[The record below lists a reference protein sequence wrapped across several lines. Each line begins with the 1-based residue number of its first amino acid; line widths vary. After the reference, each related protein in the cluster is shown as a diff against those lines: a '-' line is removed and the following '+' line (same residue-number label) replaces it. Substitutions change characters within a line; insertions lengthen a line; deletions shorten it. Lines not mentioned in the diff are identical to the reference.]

1 MTRLMAFLLMFLV
14 LPGALA
20 AETPLGGLIEDDVT
34 VEYRDGSYFASLN
47 LRVLASPVQTLE
59 VLTDFEHMADFVPN
73 LIASHVVSRSGNVF
87 IIHQQGK
94 AVFGPFSFPFES
106 ERRIEWFP
114 EGRLVAQA
122 LSGSTKYM
130 RSELR
135 YQGVAGGTRIDYHM
149 EVVPDRWIP
158 SSVGVSLMR
167 HELAE
172 QFSALAHEMARR
184 QNIRPGVQP

>member
-1 MTRLMAFLLMFLV
+1 MRVITILLALYV
-14 LPGALA
+14 PAVAWGDDLPTGKLSD
-20 AETPLGGLIEDDVT
+20 DDVA
-34 VEYRDGSYFASLN
+34 VEYRDGTYFSSLS
-47 LRVLASPVQTLE
+47 LRVVAQPAQVLE

-73 LIASHVVSRSGNVF
+73 LIASRVVSRSGNVYR
-87 IIHQQGK
+87 IHQQGN

-135 YQGVAGGTRIDYHM
+135 YQGVAGGTRIDYRM
-149 EVVPDRWIP
+149 EVIPDRWIP
-158 SSVGVSLMR
+158 SGMGVNLMR

-172 QFSALAHEMARR
+172 QFSALAREIARR
-184 QNIRPGVQP
+184 QNLRQHTQH

>member
-1 MTRLMAFLLMFLV
+1 MSIFLV
-14 LPGALA
+14 LFAPAVAWGDDLPA
-20 AETPLGGLIEDDVT
+20 GKISDEDVA
-34 VEYRDGSYFASLN
+34 VEYRDGTYFTNLS
-47 LRVLASPVQTLE
+47 LRVFAPPAQVLE

-73 LIASHVVSRSGNVF
+73 LVSSRVVSRSGNIF
-87 IIHQQGK
+87 RIQQQGN

-106 ERRIEWFP
+106 ERRIECFP
-114 EGRLVAQA
+114 DGRLVAQA

-135 YQGVAGGTRIDYHM
+135 YQGVAGGTHIDYRM

-158 SSVGVSLMR
+158 SSMGVNLMR

-172 QFSALAHEMARR
+172 QFSALAREIARR
-184 QNIRPGVQP
+184 QTLRPRTQH

>member
-1 MTRLMAFLLMFLV
+1 MRWLMASLFLLLV
-14 LPGALA
+14 VPGVLAVEPPTGALND
-20 AETPLGGLIEDDVT
+20 DDVT
-34 VEYRDGSYFASLN
+34 VDYRDGAYFASLS
-47 LRVLASPVQTLE
+47 LRILASPAQTLD
-59 VLTDFEHMADFVPN
+59 VLIDFEHMADFVPN
-73 LIASHVVSRSGNVF
+73 VIASHVVSRSGNVYR
-87 IIHQQGK
+87 IQQQGR

-135 YQGVAGGTRIDYHM
+135 YQGITGGTRIDYRM

-158 SSVGVSLMR
+158 SSVGVNMMR

-172 QFSALAHEMARR
+172 QFSAVAREIVRR
-184 QNIRPGVQP
+184 QERRPASQP

>member
-1 MTRLMAFLLMFLV
+1 MRVITILLALYV
-14 LPGALA
+14 PAVAWGDDLPTGKLSD
-20 AETPLGGLIEDDVT
+20 DDVA
-34 VEYRDGSYFASLN
+34 VEYRDGTYFSSLS
-47 LRVLASPVQTLE
+47 LRVVAQPAQVLE

-73 LIASHVVSRSGNVF
+73 LIASRVVSRSGNVYR
-87 IIHQQGK
+87 IHQQGN

-135 YQGVAGGTRIDYHM
+135 YQGA
-149 EVVPDRWIP
+149 
-158 SSVGVSLMR
+158 
-167 HELAE
+167 
-172 QFSALAHEMARR
+172 
-184 QNIRPGVQP
+184 PGERASTTGWR

>member
-1 MTRLMAFLLMFLV
+1 MRVITILLALYV
-14 LPGALA
+14 PAVAWGDDLPTGKLSD
-20 AETPLGGLIEDDVT
+20 DDVA
-34 VEYRDGSYFASLN
+34 VEYRDGTYFSSLS
-47 LRVLASPVQTLE
+47 LRVVAQPAQVLE

-73 LIASHVVSRSGNVF
+73 LIASRVVSRSGNVYR
-87 IIHQQGK
+87 IHQQGN

-135 YQGVAGGTRIDYHM
+135 YQGGAGGTRIDYRM
-149 EVVPDRWIP
+149 EVIPDRWIP
-158 SSVGVSLMR
+158 SGVGVNLMR

-172 QFSALAHEMARR
+172 QFSALAREIARR
-184 QNIRPGVQP
+184 QNLRQHTQH

>member
-1 MTRLMAFLLMFLV
+1 MRVITILLALCV
-14 LPGALA
+14 PVVAWGDDLPTGKLSD
-20 AETPLGGLIEDDVT
+20 DDVA
-34 VEYRDGSYFASLN
+34 VEYRDGTYFSSLS
-47 LRVLASPVQTLE
+47 LRVVAQPAQVLE

-73 LIASHVVSRSGNVF
+73 LIASRVVSRSGNVYR
-87 IIHQQGK
+87 IHQQGN

-135 YQGVAGGTRIDYHM
+135 YQGVAGGTRIDYRM
-149 EVVPDRWIP
+149 EVIPDRWIP
-158 SSVGVSLMR
+158 SGMGVNLMR

-172 QFSALAHEMARR
+172 QFSALAREIARR
-184 QNIRPGVQP
+184 QNLRQHTQH

>member
-1 MTRLMAFLLMFLV
+1 MSQVSASLFVLLALSGACAADT
-14 LPGALA
+14 PSGALSD
-20 AETPLGGLIEDDVT
+20 DDVS
-34 VEYRDGSYFASLN
+34 VEYRDGTYVASLG
-47 LRVLASPVQTLE
+47 LRVLASPTLVQE
-59 VLTDFEHMADFVPN
+59 VLTDFDHMADFVPN
-73 LIASHVVSRSGNVF
+73 LIASRIVSHSGNVF
-87 IIHQQGK
+87 RIHQQGK

-135 YQGVAGGTRIDYHM
+135 YQGVAGGTRIDYRM
-149 EVVPDRWIP
+149 EVIPDRWIP

-167 HELAE
+167 HELSE
-172 QFSALAHEMARR
+172 QFSALANEMARR
-184 QNIRPGVQP
+184 QNNKPGSQP

>member
-1 MTRLMAFLLMFLV
+1 MRVITILLALCV
-14 LPGALA
+14 PAVAWGDDLPTGKLSD
-20 AETPLGGLIEDDVT
+20 DDVA
-34 VEYRDGSYFASLN
+34 VEYRDGTYISSLS
-47 LRVLASPVQTLE
+47 LRVVAQPAQVLE

-73 LIASHVVSRSGNVF
+73 LIASRVVSRSGNVYR
-87 IIHQQGK
+87 IHQQGN

-135 YQGVAGGTRIDYHM
+135 YQGGAGGTRIDYRM
-149 EVVPDRWIP
+149 EVIPDRWIP
-158 SSVGVSLMR
+158 SGMGVNLMR

-172 QFSALAHEMARR
+172 QFSALAREIARR
-184 QNIRPGVQP
+184 QNLRQHTQH

>member
-1 MTRLMAFLLMFLV
+1 VRVITVLLALFV
-14 LPGALA
+14 PAVAWGDDLPTGKLSD
-20 AETPLGGLIEDDVT
+20 DDVA
-34 VEYRDGSYFASLN
+34 VEYRDGTYFSSLS
-47 LRVLASPVQTLE
+47 LRVVAQPAQVLE

-73 LIASHVVSRSGNVF
+73 LIASRVVSRSGNVYR
-87 IIHQQGK
+87 IHQQGN

-135 YQGVAGGTRIDYHM
+135 YQGVAGGTRIDYRM
-149 EVVPDRWIP
+149 EVIPDRWIP
-158 SSVGVSLMR
+158 SGMGVNLMR

-172 QFSALAHEMARR
+172 QFSALAREIARR
-184 QNIRPGVQP
+184 QNLRQHTQH

>member
-1 MTRLMAFLLMFLV
+1 MRVITILLALFAPV
-14 LPGALA
+14 IAWGDDLPTGKLSD
-20 AETPLGGLIEDDVT
+20 DDVA
-34 VEYRDGSYFASLN
+34 VEYRDGTYFTSLS
-47 LRVLASPVQTLE
+47 LRVVAQPAQVLE

-73 LIASHVVSRSGNVF
+73 LIASRVVSRSGNVYR
-87 IIHQQGK
+87 IHQQGN

-135 YQGVAGGTRIDYHM
+135 YQGGAGGTRIDYRM
-149 EVVPDRWIP
+149 EVIPDRWIP
-158 SSVGVSLMR
+158 SGMGVNLMR

-172 QFSALAHEMARR
+172 QFSALAREIARR
-184 QNIRPGVQP
+184 QNLRQHTQH

>member
-1 MTRLMAFLLMFLV
+1 MRVITILLALYV
-14 LPGALA
+14 PAVAWGDDLPTGKLSD
-20 AETPLGGLIEDDVT
+20 DDVA
-34 VEYRDGSYFASLN
+34 VEYRDGTYFTSLS
-47 LRVLASPVQTLE
+47 LRVVAQPAQVLE

-73 LIASHVVSRSGNVF
+73 LIASRVVSRSGNVYR
-87 IIHQQGK
+87 IHQQGN

-135 YQGVAGGTRIDYHM
+135 YQGGAGGTRIDYRM
-149 EVVPDRWIP
+149 EVIPDRWIP
-158 SSVGVSLMR
+158 SGMGVNLMR

-172 QFSALAHEMARR
+172 QFSALAREIARR
-184 QNIRPGVQP
+184 QNLRQHTQH

>member
-1 MTRLMAFLLMFLV
+1 VRVITILLALYV
-14 LPGALA
+14 PAVAWGDDLPTGKLSD
-20 AETPLGGLIEDDVT
+20 DDVA
-34 VEYRDGSYFASLN
+34 VEYRDGTYFSSLS
-47 LRVLASPVQTLE
+47 LRVVAQPAQVLE

-73 LIASHVVSRSGNVF
+73 LIASRVVSRSGNVYR
-87 IIHQQGK
+87 IHQQGN

-135 YQGVAGGTRIDYHM
+135 YQGGAGGTRIDYRM
-149 EVVPDRWIP
+149 EVIPDRWIP
-158 SSVGVSLMR
+158 SGMGVNLMR

-172 QFSALAHEMARR
+172 QFSALAREIARR
-184 QNIRPGVQP
+184 QNLRQHTQH

>member
-1 MTRLMAFLLMFLV
+1 VRVITILLALYV
-14 LPGALA
+14 PAVAWGDDLPTGKLSD
-20 AETPLGGLIEDDVT
+20 DDVA
-34 VEYRDGSYFASLN
+34 VEYRDGTYFSSLS
-47 LRVLASPVQTLE
+47 LRVVAQPAQVLE

-73 LIASHVVSRSGNVF
+73 LIASRVVSRSGNVYR
-87 IIHQQGK
+87 IHQQGN

-135 YQGVAGGTRIDYHM
+135 YQGVAGGTRIDYRM
-149 EVVPDRWIP
+149 EVIPDRWIP
-158 SSVGVSLMR
+158 SGMGVNLMR

-172 QFSALAHEMARR
+172 QFSALAREIARR
-184 QNIRPGVQP
+184 QNLRQHTQH

>member
-1 MTRLMAFLLMFLV
+1 MRVITILLALYV
-14 LPGALA
+14 PAVAWGDDLPTGKLSD
-20 AETPLGGLIEDDVT
+20 DDVA
-34 VEYRDGSYFASLN
+34 VEYRDGTYFSSLS
-47 LRVLASPVQTLE
+47 LRVVAQPAQVLE

-73 LIASHVVSRSGNVF
+73 LIASRVVSRSGNVYRL
-87 IIHQQGK
+87 HQQGN

-135 YQGVAGGTRIDYHM
+135 YQGGAGGTRIDYRM
-149 EVVPDRWIP
+149 EVIPDRWIP
-158 SSVGVSLMR
+158 SGMGVNLMR

-172 QFSALAHEMARR
+172 QFSALAREIARR
-184 QNIRPGVQP
+184 QNLRQHTQH

>member
-1 MTRLMAFLLMFLV
+1 MRVITILLALYV
-14 LPGALA
+14 PAVAWGDDLPTGKLSD
-20 AETPLGGLIEDDVT
+20 DDVA
-34 VEYRDGSYFASLN
+34 VEYRDGTYFSSLS
-47 LRVLASPVQTLE
+47 LRVVAQPAQVLE

-73 LIASHVVSRSGNVF
+73 LIASRVVSRSGNVYR
-87 IIHQQGK
+87 IHQQGN

-135 YQGVAGGTRIDYHM
+135 YQGGAGGTRIDYRM
-149 EVVPDRWIP
+149 EVIPDRWIP
-158 SSVGVSLMR
+158 SGMGVNLMR

-172 QFSALAHEMARR
+172 QFSALAREIARR
-184 QNIRPGVQP
+184 QNLRQHTQH

>member
-1 MTRLMAFLLMFLV
+1 LMLLI
-14 LPGALA
+14 LPVALA
-20 AETPLGGLIEDDVT
+20 AETPSGGVIDEDVT

-47 LRVLASPVQTLE
+47 LRVLASPAQALE
-59 VLTDFEHMADFVPN
+59 VLTDFEHMADFIPN
-73 LIASHVVSRSGNVF
+73 LIASHVVSRSGNVYR
-87 IIHQQGK
+87 IHQQGK

-135 YQGVAGGTRIDYHM
+135 YQGVAGGTHIDYHM
-149 EVVPDRWIP
+149 EVIPDRWIP
-158 SSVGVSLMR
+158 SSVGVNMMR

-184 QNIRPGVQP
+184 QNLRPVAPP

>member
-1 MTRLMAFLLMFLV
+1 VRVITILLALYV
-14 LPGALA
+14 PAVAWGDDLPTGKLSD
-20 AETPLGGLIEDDVT
+20 DDVA
-34 VEYRDGSYFASLN
+34 VEYRDGTYFSSLS
-47 LRVLASPVQTLE
+47 LRVVAQPAQVLE

-73 LIASHVVSRSGNVF
+73 LIASRVVSRSGNVYR
-87 IIHQQGK
+87 IHQQGN

-135 YQGVAGGTRIDYHM
+135 YQGGAGGTRIDYRM
-149 EVVPDRWIP
+149 EVIPDRWIP
-158 SSVGVSLMR
+158 SGVGVNLMR

-172 QFSALAHEMARR
+172 QFSALAREIARR
-184 QNIRPGVQP
+184 QNLRQHTQH

>member
-1 MTRLMAFLLMFLV
+1 MRLMSILLV
-14 LPGALA
+14 LFAPAVAWGDDLPA
-20 AETPLGGLIEDDVT
+20 GKISDEDVA
-34 VEYRDGSYFASLN
+34 VEYRDGTYFTNLS
-47 LRVLASPVQTLE
+47 LRVVAPPAQVLE

-73 LIASHVVSRSGNVF
+73 LVSSRVVSRSGNVF
-87 IIHQQGK
+87 RIQQQGN

-114 EGRLVAQA
+114 DGRLVAQA

-135 YQGVAGGTRIDYHM
+135 YQGIAGGTRIDYRM

-158 SSVGVSLMR
+158 SSVGVNLMR

-172 QFSALAHEMARR
+172 QFSALAREIARR
-184 QNIRPGVQP
+184 QTLRPRTQH

>member
-1 MTRLMAFLLMFLV
+1 MRLMSIFLV
-14 LPGALA
+14 LFAPAVAWGDDLPA
-20 AETPLGGLIEDDVT
+20 GKISDEDVA
-34 VEYRDGSYFASLN
+34 VEYRDGTYFTNLS
-47 LRVLASPVQTLE
+47 LRVFAPPAQVLE

-73 LIASHVVSRSGNVF
+73 LVSSRVVSRSGNIF
-87 IIHQQGK
+87 RIQQQGN

-106 ERRIEWFP
+106 ERRIECFP
-114 EGRLVAQA
+114 DGRLVAQA

-135 YQGVAGGTRIDYHM
+135 YQGVAGGTRIDYRM

-158 SSVGVSLMR
+158 SSMGVNLMR

-172 QFSALAHEMARR
+172 QFSALAREIARR
-184 QNIRPGVQP
+184 QTLRPRTQH

>member
-1 MTRLMAFLLMFLV
+1 
-14 LPGALA
+14 LA
-20 AETPLGGLIEDDVT
+20 GTVAADTPSGGLDDEEVA
-34 VEYRDGSYFASLN
+34 VEYRDGTYLASLSLRVFASPKQ
-47 LRVLASPVQTLE
+47 VLA
-59 VLTDFEHMADFVPN
+59 VLTDFDHMADFVPN
-73 LIASHVVSRSGNVF
+73 LIASRIVSRSGNVF
-87 IIHQQGK
+87 RIHQQGK

-135 YQGVAGGTRIDYHM
+135 YQGVAGGTRIDYQM

-158 SSVGVSLMR
+158 SSMGVSLMR

-172 QFSALAHEMARR
+172 QFSALAREMARR
-184 QNIRPGVQP
+184 QNLRPDGQS

>member
-1 MTRLMAFLLMFLV
+1 MRVITILLALCV
-14 LPGALA
+14 PVVAWGDDLPTGKLSD
-20 AETPLGGLIEDDVT
+20 DDVA
-34 VEYRDGSYFASLN
+34 VEYRDGTYFSSLS
-47 LRVLASPVQTLE
+47 LRVVAQPAQVLE

-73 LIASHVVSRSGNVF
+73 LIASRVVSRSGNVYR
-87 IIHQQGK
+87 IHQQGN

-135 YQGVAGGTRIDYHM
+135 YQGGAGGTRIDYRM
-149 EVVPDRWIP
+149 EVIPDRWIP
-158 SSVGVSLMR
+158 SGMGVNLMR

-172 QFSALAHEMARR
+172 QFSALAREIARR
-184 QNIRPGVQP
+184 QNLRQHTQH

>member
-1 MTRLMAFLLMFLV
+1 MSIFLV
-14 LPGALA
+14 LFAPAVAWGDDLPA
-20 AETPLGGLIEDDVT
+20 GKISDEDVA
-34 VEYRDGSYFASLN
+34 VEYRDGTYFTNLS
-47 LRVLASPVQTLE
+47 LRVVAPPAQVLE

-73 LIASHVVSRSGNVF
+73 LVSSRVVSRSGNVF
-87 IIHQQGK
+87 RIQQQGN

-114 EGRLVAQA
+114 DGRLVAQA

-135 YQGVAGGTRIDYHM
+135 YQGIAGGTRIDYRM

-158 SSVGVSLMR
+158 SSVGVNLMR

-172 QFSALAHEMARR
+172 QFSALAREIVRR
-184 QNIRPGVQP
+184 QNPRPNAQH